1 MTVSQGLS
9 LRCERCVH
17 AEEELARGSVG
28 RAHEDARSVAR
39 ADDRDV
45 TSLSCNLSIV
55 LTKLSEVLHEAF

>member
-17 AEEELARGSVG
+17 AEELARGSVG
-28 RAHEDARSVAR
+28 RAHEDARSIAR

-55 LTKLSEVLHEAF
+55 LTELSEVLHEAF